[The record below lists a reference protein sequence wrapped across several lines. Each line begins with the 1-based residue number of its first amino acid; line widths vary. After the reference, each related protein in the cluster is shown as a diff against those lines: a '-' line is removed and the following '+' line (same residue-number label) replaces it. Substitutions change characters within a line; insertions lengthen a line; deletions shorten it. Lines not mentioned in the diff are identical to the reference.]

1 MAAPPRT
8 YSAPG
13 TAPASTPAAPLPSD
27 SVRDRVP
34 VKLGGL
40 VPEIHAPERR
50 DRMHHGERAI
60 HDDEADATTHARGS
74 RISAGLEWQMPS
86 VECQSRAS
94 TIVGS

>member
-13 TAPASTPAAPLPSD
+13 TAPASTPAAPLPSY

-34 VKLGGL
+34 VRLGGL
-40 VPEIHAPERR
+40 VPEIPAPERR
-50 DRMHHGERAI
+50 DRKHHGERAI
-60 HDDEADATTHARGS
+60 HDDEADASTHTRGS
-74 RISAGLEWQMPS
+74 RITAGLGWQMLS

-94 TIVGS
+94 AIVGS